1 MAVLVKDV
9 MIKNP
14 VTLNANKTIG
24 DAVEIFAHRGVGSL
38 PLVNE
43 SGELVGFL
51 SDGDIIDYVVRNVRR
66 RNNQLNHIRSWYQID
81 CFGQYLKEVVTHPVY
96 NCSTQNVITVDEND
110 TIKDASRLIQKK
122 HLKHVPVIADGK
134 LVGLLTRND
143 IVQGLFSDYIKNP
156 DAVCVEEGQ
165 EDDF

>member
-1 MAVLVKDV
+1 MAVLVKEV

-14 VTLNANKTIG
+14 VILNSKASIG

-38 PLVNE
+38 PLVND
-43 SGELVGFL
+43 SNELVGFV

-66 RNNQLNHIRSWYQID
+66 RNNQLNNIRSWYQID
-81 CFGQYLKEVVTHPVY
+81 CFGQYLKEVVTHPIY
-96 NCSTQNVITVDEND
+96 NCATQNVITVDEND
-110 TIKDASRLIQKK
+110 DVKEASRLIQKK
-122 HLKHVPVIADGK
+122 HLKHVPVTADGK

-143 IVQGLFSDYIKNP
+143 IVQGLFVDYLKDP

-165 EDDF
+165 DDDF